1 MLCLLATLNICE
13 MKAKHTFFI
22 LMMSFGALNMVKAQD
37 TTTLTLKE
45 CMRYAVEHSTKM
57 RIAQADNRDAQIDRR
72 DAILAAFTPTVE
84 GSTYAYSNFGRSI
97 DPETN
102 TYIRTTSF
110 HNGYSLS
117 AGINLFNGFQ
127 AVNNLKI
134 TKTAQ
139 LMGLTK
145 EQQTED
151 QICLA
156 TMEAYCNVLYYT
168 EMQKA
173 LQAQVAS
180 AEKSVQLATRQ
191 EELGLKSH
199 ADVVQMQSDL
209 AERQYLLT
217 QCRNS
222 LNDAMITL
230 KDVMFWPIEEPLKI
244 DGLSVGLSYNGSR
257 TFIGPSHRGSRITND
272 SLVRLPQCDSP
283 TTDETVSEMVDFAK
297 NNMPAVLLA
306 EGTMKNARLALKTA
320 RWQLLPRLSL
330 YGGWSTTY
338 FTYPGMEGYVPTPF
352 MEQLKNNSGEYVQL
366 SLSIPIFDRLSKH
379 SNIAKRKNAY
389 DRACADYEQTLQTV
403 EAEVRRAIADRDG
416 SADALRQ
423 AAVRAELQEEAYT
436 LNGKR
441 FEQGLIS
448 SIEYQTAS
456 GNYLNALAEHLNA
469 RLQYFIKCSVVTYY
483 GGVPYIEQ

>member
-37 TTTLTLKE
+37 TTTMTLKE

-139 LMGLTK
+139 MMGLTK

-199 ADVVQMQSDL
+199 ADVVQMQSDF

-244 DGLSVGLSYNGSR
+244 DGLSVETPYYDVS
-257 TFIGPSHRGSRITND
+257 TK
-272 SLVRLPQCDSP
+272 
-283 TTDETVSEMVDFAK
+283 TVSEMVDFAK

-306 EGTMKNARLALKTA
+306 EGMMKNARLALKTA

-469 RLQYFIKCSVVTYY
+469 RLQYFIKCSVVIYY
-483 GGVPYIEQ
+483 SGTPYLQQ

>member
-1 MLCLLATLNICE
+1 

-22 LMMSFGALNMVKAQD
+22 LMMSFGALTSVKAQD
-37 TTTLTLKE
+37 TVTMDLKA

-57 RIAQADNRDAQIDRR
+57 RIAHADNRDAQIDRR
-72 DAILAAFTPTVE
+72 DAILAAFTPEIE

-173 LQAQVAS
+173 LQAQVTT
-180 AEKSVQLATRQ
+180 AEKAVQLATRQ
-191 EELGLKSH
+191 EQLGQKSH

-209 AERQYLLT
+209 AERQYQLT
-217 QCRNS
+217 LCRNN
-222 LNDAMITL
+222 LNNAVITL
-230 KDVMFWPIEEPLKI
+230 KDVMFWPIEKPLKI
-244 DGLSVGLSYNGSR
+244 DGLAVGLS
-257 TFIGPSHRGSRITND
+257 HCGSRIIND
-272 SLVRLPQCDSP
+272 SLTRLPYYDSP
-283 TTDETVSEMVDFAK
+283 TDRTDEISQLVEFAK
-297 NNMPAVLLA
+297 TNMPAVLLA

-330 YGGWSTTY
+330 YGGWSSSY
-338 FTYPGMEGYVPTPF
+338 FTYPGMEGYVPTPYF
-352 MEQLKNNSGEYVQL
+352 EQLKNNGGEYVQL

-379 SNIAKRKNAY
+379 SNIARKKNAY
-389 DRACADYEQTLQTV
+389 DRAQADYEQTLQTV

-423 AAVRAELQEEAYT
+423 ADTRAELQQEAFA
-436 LNGKR
+436 LNTKR

-456 GNYLNALAEHLNA
+456 NNYLNALAEQLNA

-483 GGVPYIEQ
+483 GGTPYLEQ

>member
-1 MLCLLATLNICE
+1 

-22 LMMSFGALNMVKAQD
+22 LMMSVGALTSVKAQD
-37 TTTLTLKE
+37 TTTMDLKA

-72 DAILAAFTPTVE
+72 DAILAAFTPTID

-110 HNGYSLS
+110 HNGYNLS

-156 TMEAYCNVLYYT
+156 TMEAYCNVLYYA
-168 EMQKA
+168 EMQNA
-173 LQAQVAS
+173 LQAQVAT

-191 EELGLKSH
+191 EQLGQKSH

-209 AERQYLLT
+209 AERQYQLT
-217 QCRNS
+217 TCRNN
-222 LNDAMITL
+222 LNNAMITL
-230 KDVMFWPIEEPLKI
+230 KDVMFWPIEKPLKI
-244 DGLSVGLSYNGSR
+244 DGLDVGL
-257 TFIGPSHRGSRITND
+257 SHRGSRIIND

-283 TTDETVSEMVDFAK
+283 TDQAENITQTLEFAK
-297 NNMPAVLLA
+297 TNMPAVVLA

-330 YGGWSTTY
+330 YGGWSSSY
-338 FTYPGMEGYVPTPF
+338 FTYPGMEGYVPTPYL
-352 MEQLKNNSGEYVQL
+352 EQLKNNGGEYVQL

-389 DRACADYEQTLQTV
+389 DRAQADYEQTLQTV

-423 AAVRAELQEEAYT
+423 ADTRAELQQEAYA
-436 LNGKR
+436 LNTKR

-456 GNYLNALAEHLNA
+456 NNYLNALAEQLNA
-469 RLQYFIKCSVVTYY
+469 RLQYFIKNSVVTYY
-483 GGVPYIEQ
+483 KGISYLEQ

>member
-1 MLCLLATLNICE
+1 MLCRVYHYNICM

-22 LMMSFGALNMVKAQD
+22 FVMFLGALNQVKAQD
-37 TTTLTLKE
+37 TVAMDLKA

-72 DAILAAFTPTVE
+72 DAILAAFTPTIE
-84 GSTYAYSNFGRSI
+84 GGTYAYSNFGRSI

-117 AGINLFNGFQ
+117 AGISLFNGFQ

-168 EMQKA
+168 ELEKA
-173 LQAQVAS
+173 LQGQLAT

-191 EELGLKSH
+191 EQLGQKSH

-217 QCRNS
+217 TCRNN
-222 LNDAMITL
+222 LNNAIITL
-230 KDVMFWPIEEPLKI
+230 KDVMFWPIEKPLKI
-244 DGLSVGLSYNGSR
+244 VGLPYY
-257 TFIGPSHRGSRITND
+257 
-272 SLVRLPQCDSP
+272 DSP
-283 TTDETVSEMVDFAK
+283 TGHAENISQMVEFAK
-297 NNMPAVLLA
+297 TNMPAVLLA

-330 YGGWSTTY
+330 YGGWSSSY
-338 FTYPGMEGYVPTPF
+338 FTYPGMEGYVPTPYF
-352 MEQLKNNSGEYVQL
+352 EQLKNNGGEYVQL
-366 SLSIPIFDRLSKH
+366 SLSIPIFDRLSSH
-379 SNIAKRKNAY
+379 SNIARKKNAY
-389 DRACADYEQTLQTV
+389 DRAQADYEQALQTV

-423 AAVRAELQEEAYT
+423 ADTRAELQQEAYA
-436 LNGKR
+436 LNTKR

-456 GNYLNALAEHLNA
+456 NNYLNALAEQLNA

-483 GGVPYIEQ
+483 GGVPYLLQ

>member
-1 MLCLLATLNICE
+1 MTVL
-13 MKAKHTFFI
+13 
-22 LMMSFGALNMVKAQD
+22 GALTNVKAQD
-37 TTTLTLKE
+37 TVAMDLKA

-57 RIAQADNRDAQIDRR
+57 RIAHADNRDAQIDRR
-72 DAILAAFTPTVE
+72 DAILAAFTPE
-84 GSTYAYSNFGRSI
+84 IDGSTYAYSNFGRSI

-173 LQAQVAS
+173 LQAQVTT
-180 AEKSVQLATRQ
+180 AEKAVQLATRQ
-191 EELGLKSH
+191 EQLGQKSH

-209 AERQYLLT
+209 AERQYQLT
-217 QCRNS
+217 TCRNN
-222 LNDAMITL
+222 LNNAVITL
-230 KDVMFWPIEEPLKI
+230 KDVMFWPIEKPLKI
-244 DGLSVGLSYNGSR
+244 DGLAVGLSQ
-257 TFIGPSHRGSRITND
+257 IP
-272 SLVRLPQCDSP
+272 LPKGVGGLGSP
-283 TTDETVSEMVDFAK
+283 TNETDEISQMVEFAK
-297 NNMPAVLLA
+297 TNMPAVVLA

-330 YGGWSTTY
+330 YGGWSSSY
-338 FTYPGMEGYVPTPF
+338 FTYPGMEGYVPTPYF
-352 MEQLKNNSGEYVQL
+352 EQLKNNGGEYVQL

-389 DRACADYEQTLQTV
+389 DRAQADYEQTLQTV
-403 EAEVRRAIADRDG
+403 EAEVRCAIADRDG

-423 AAVRAELQEEAYT
+423 ADTRAELQQEAFA
-436 LNGKR
+436 LNTKR

-456 GNYLNALAEHLNA
+456 NNYLNALAEQLNA
-469 RLQYFIKCSVVTYY
+469 RLQYFIKNSVVNYY
-483 GGVPYIEQ
+483 GGIHYIEQ

>member
-1 MLCLLATLNICE
+1 
-13 MKAKHTFFI
+13 MKAKHNFFI
-22 LMMSFGALNMVKAQD
+22 LMMVLGALISVKAQD
-37 TTTLTLKE
+37 TVTMDLKA

-72 DAILAAFTPTVE
+72 DAILAAFTPTIE
-84 GSTYAYSNFGRSI
+84 GGTYAYSNFGRSI

-168 EMQKA
+168 ELEKA
-173 LQAQVAS
+173 LQGQLAT

-191 EELGLKSH
+191 EQLGQKSH

-217 QCRNS
+217 TCRNN
-222 LNDAMITL
+222 LNNALITM
-230 KDVMFWPIEEPLKI
+230 KDVMFWPIEKPLKI
-244 DGLSVGLSYNGSR
+244 VGMDVGLL
-257 TFIGPSHRGSRITND
+257 HRGSRIIND
-272 SLVRLPQCDSP
+272 SLVRLPQSDSP
-283 TTDETVSEMVDFAK
+283 TTGTENISQMVEFAK
-297 NNMPAVLLA
+297 TNMPAVVLA

-330 YGGWSTTY
+330 YGGWSSSY
-338 FTYPGMEGYVPTPF
+338 FTYPGMEGYMPTPYL
-352 MEQLKNNSGEYVQL
+352 EQLKNNGGEYVQL
-366 SLSIPIFDRLSKH
+366 SLSIPIFDRLSSH
-379 SNIAKRKNAY
+379 SNIARKKNAY
-389 DRACADYEQTLQTV
+389 DRAQADYEQALQTV

-423 AAVRAELQEEAYT
+423 AATRAELQEEAYA
-436 LNGKR
+436 LNTKR

-456 GNYLNALAEHLNA
+456 NNYLNALAEQLNA
-469 RLQYFIKCSVVTYY
+469 RLQYFIKNSVVTYY
-483 GGVPYIEQ
+483 RGVPYMEQ

>member
-1 MLCLLATLNICE
+1 MLSFGTCKNMCK
-13 MKAKHTFFI
+13 MKAKHNFFI
-22 LMMSFGALNMVKAQD
+22 LMMVLGALTSVKAQD
-37 TTTLTLKE
+37 TVTMNLKA
-45 CMRYAVEHSTKM
+45 CMCYAVEHSTKM

-72 DAILAAFTPTVE
+72 DAILAAFTPTIE
-84 GSTYAYSNFGRSI
+84 GNTYAYSNFGRSI

-173 LQAQVAS
+173 LQAQVAT

-191 EELGLKSH
+191 EQLGQKSH

-217 QCRNS
+217 TCRNN
-222 LNDAMITL
+222 LDNALITL
-230 KDVMFWPIEEPLKI
+230 KDVMFWPIEKPLKI
-244 DGLSVGLSYNGSR
+244 DGLAVGLSQ
-257 TFIGPSHRGSRITND
+257 IP
-272 SLVRLPQCDSP
+272 LPKGAGGLDSP
-283 TTDETVSEMVDFAK
+283 TMVTENISQMVEFAK
-297 NNMPAVLLA
+297 TNMPSVLLA

-330 YGGWSTTY
+330 YGGWSSSY
-338 FTYPGMEGYVPTPF
+338 FTYPGMEGYVPTPYF
-352 MEQLKNNSGEYVQL
+352 EQLKNNGGEYVQL

-379 SNIAKRKNAY
+379 SNIARKKNAY
-389 DRACADYEQTLQTV
+389 DRAQADYEQTLQTV

-423 AAVRAELQEEAYT
+423 ADTRAELQQEAFA
-436 LNGKR
+436 LNTKR

-456 GNYLNALAEHLNA
+456 NNYLNALAEQLNA
-469 RLQYFIKCSVVTYY
+469 KLQYFIKSSVVTYY
-483 GGVPYIEQ
+483 KGISYLEQ

>member
-1 MLCLLATLNICE
+1 MLSFGTCKNMCK
-13 MKAKHTFFI
+13 MKAKHNFFI
-22 LMMSFGALNMVKAQD
+22 LMMVLGALTSVKAQD
-37 TTTLTLKE
+37 TVTMDLKA

-72 DAILAAFTPTVE
+72 DAILAAFTPTIE
-84 GSTYAYSNFGRSI
+84 GNTYAYSNFGRSI

-168 EMQKA
+168 ELEKA
-173 LQAQVAS
+173 LQGQLAT
-180 AEKSVQLATRQ
+180 AEKAVQLATRQ
-191 EELGLKSH
+191 EQLGQKSH

-209 AERQYLLT
+209 AERQYQLT
-217 QCRNS
+217 TCRNN
-222 LNDAMITL
+222 LNNAVITL
-230 KDVMFWPIEEPLKI
+230 KDVMFWPIEKPLKI
-244 DGLSVGLSYNGSR
+244 DGLAVGLS
-257 TFIGPSHRGSRITND
+257 H
-272 SLVRLPQCDSP
+272 CDCP
-283 TTDETVSEMVDFAK
+283 TGQAENISQMVEFAK
-297 NNMPAVLLA
+297 TNMPAVLLA

-330 YGGWSTTY
+330 YGGWSSSY
-338 FTYPGMEGYVPTPF
+338 FTYPGMEGYVPTPYF
-352 MEQLKNNSGEYVQL
+352 EQLKNNGGEYVQL

-379 SNIAKRKNAY
+379 SNIARKKNAY
-389 DRACADYEQTLQTV
+389 DRAQADYEQALQTV

-423 AAVRAELQEEAYT
+423 ADTRAELQQEAFA
-436 LNGKR
+436 LNTKR

-456 GNYLNALAEHLNA
+456 NNYLNALAEQLNA

-483 GGVPYIEQ
+483 GGVPYLLQ

>member
-1 MLCLLATLNICE
+1 

-22 LMMSFGALNMVKAQD
+22 LMMSVGALTSVKAQD
-37 TTTLTLKE
+37 TTTMDLKS
-45 CMRYAVEHSTKM
+45 CMRYAVEHSSKM

-72 DAILAAFTPTVE
+72 DAILAAFTPTIE
-84 GSTYAYSNFGRSI
+84 GGTYAYSNFGRSI

-139 LMGLTK
+139 LMGLNK

-173 LQAQVAS
+173 LQAQVAT
-180 AEKSVQLATRQ
+180 AEKAVQLATRQ
-191 EELGLKSH
+191 EQLGQKSH

-209 AERQYLLT
+209 AERQYQLT
-217 QCRNS
+217 LCRNN
-222 LNDAMITL
+222 LNNAIITL
-230 KDVMFWPIEEPLKI
+230 KDVMFWPIEKPLKI
-244 DGLSVGLSYNGSR
+244 EGLDVGL
-257 TFIGPSHRGSRITND
+257 SHRGSRIVND

-283 TTDETVSEMVDFAK
+283 TDRTDEISQLVEFAK
-297 NNMPAVLLA
+297 TNMPAVVLA

-330 YGGWSTTY
+330 YGGWSSSY
-338 FTYPGMEGYVPTPF
+338 FTYPGMEGYVPTPYF
-352 MEQLKNNSGEYVQL
+352 EQLKNNGGEYVQL

-389 DRACADYEQTLQTV
+389 DRAQADYEQALQTV

-423 AAVRAELQEEAYT
+423 ADTRAELQQEAFA
-436 LNGKR
+436 LNTKR

-456 GNYLNALAEHLNA
+456 NNYLNALAEQLSA

-483 GGVPYIEQ
+483 GGTPYLEQ

>member
-1 MLCLLATLNICE
+1 MLSFGTCKNMCK
-13 MKAKHTFFI
+13 MKAKHNFFI
-22 LMMSFGALNMVKAQD
+22 LMMVLGALTSVKAQD
-37 TTTLTLKE
+37 TVTMDLKS
-45 CMRYAVEHSTKM
+45 CMHYAVEHSTKM
-57 RIAQADNRDAQIDRR
+57 RIAHADNRDAQIDRR
-72 DAILAAFTPTVE
+72 DAILAAFTPTIE
-84 GSTYAYSNFGRSI
+84 GNTYAYSNFGRSI

-173 LQAQVAS
+173 LQAQVAT
-180 AEKSVQLATRQ
+180 AEKAVQLATRQ
-191 EELGLKSH
+191 EQLGQKSH

-209 AERQYLLT
+209 AERQYQLT
-217 QCRNS
+217 TCWNN
-222 LNDAMITL
+222 LNNAIITL
-230 KDVMFWPIEEPLKI
+230 KDVMFWPIEKPLKI
-244 DGLSVGLSYNGSR
+244 DGLDVGL
-257 TFIGPSHRGSRITND
+257 SHRGSRIVND

-283 TTDETVSEMVDFAK
+283 TSQAENIAQMVEFAK
-297 NNMPAVLLA
+297 TNMPAVLLA

-330 YGGWSTTY
+330 YGGWSSSY
-338 FTYPGMEGYVPTPF
+338 FTYPGMEGYVPTPYF
-352 MEQLKNNSGEYVQL
+352 EQMKNNGGEYVQL
-366 SLSIPIFDRLSKH
+366 SLSIPIFDRLSKW
-379 SNIAKRKNAY
+379 SNITKRKNAY
-389 DRACADYEQTLQTV
+389 DRAQADYEQALQTV

-416 SADALRQ
+416 SADALHQ
-423 AAVRAELQEEAYT
+423 ADTRAELQQEAFA
-436 LNGKR
+436 LNTKR

-456 GNYLNALAEHLNA
+456 NNYLNALAEQLNA
-469 RLQYFIKCSVVTYY
+469 RLQYFIKNSVVNYY
-483 GGVPYIEQ
+483 GGIHYIEQ

>member
-1 MLCLLATLNICE
+1 
-13 MKAKHTFFI
+13 
-22 LMMSFGALNMVKAQD
+22 MMSVGALTSVKAQD
-37 TTTLTLKE
+37 TTTMDLKA

-72 DAILAAFTPTVE
+72 DAILAAFTPTIE
-84 GSTYAYSNFGRSI
+84 GGTYAYSNFGRSI

-127 AVNNLKI
+127 AVNNIKI

-168 EMQKA
+168 EMQEA
-173 LQAQVAS
+173 LQAQVTT
-180 AEKSVQLATRQ
+180 AEKAVQLATRQ
-191 EELGLKSH
+191 EQLGQKSH

-209 AERQYLLT
+209 AERQYQLT
-217 QCRNS
+217 TCRNN
-222 LNDAMITL
+222 LNNAVITL
-230 KDVMFWPIEEPLKI
+230 KDVMFWPIEKPLKI
-244 DGLSVGLSYNGSR
+244 DGLDVGL
-257 TFIGPSHRGSRITND
+257 SHRGSRIVND

-283 TTDETVSEMVDFAK
+283 TGQVENISQMVEFAK
-297 NNMPAVLLA
+297 TNMPAVLLA

-330 YGGWSTTY
+330 YGGWSSSF
-338 FTYPGMEGYVPTPF
+338 FTYPGMEGYVPTPYL
-352 MEQLKNNSGEYVQL
+352 EQLKNNGGEYVQL

-379 SNIAKRKNAY
+379 SNIAKRKNAF
-389 DRACADYEQTLQTV
+389 DRAQADYEQTLQTV

-423 AAVRAELQEEAYT
+423 ADTRAELQQEAYA
-436 LNGKR
+436 LNTKR

-456 GNYLNALAEHLNA
+456 NNYLNALAEQLNA
-469 RLQYFIKCSVVTYY
+469 WLQYFIKCSVVTYY
-483 GGVPYIEQ
+483 SGTPYIEQ

>member
-1 MLCLLATLNICE
+1 MLSFGTYKIMCE

-22 LMMSFGALNMVKAQD
+22 LMMALGALASVKAQD
-37 TTTLTLKE
+37 TITMDLKD

-72 DAILAAFTPTVE
+72 DAILAAFTPTIE
-84 GSTYAYSNFGRSI
+84 GGTYAYSNFGRSI

-139 LMGLTK
+139 MMGLTK

-168 EMQKA
+168 EMQNA
-173 LQAQVAS
+173 LQAQVAT

-191 EELGLKSH
+191 EQLGQKSH

-209 AERQYLLT
+209 AERQYQLT
-217 QCRNS
+217 TCRNN
-222 LNDAMITL
+222 LNNAIITL
-230 KDVMFWPIEEPLKI
+230 KDVMFWPIEKPLKI
-244 DGLSVGLSYNGSR
+244 DESFS
-257 TFIGPSHRGSRITND
+257 
-272 SLVRLPQCDSP
+272 RLPQCDSP
-283 TTDETVSEMVDFAK
+283 TNETAVGLSHRGSQTDEISQMVEFAK
-297 NNMPAVLLA
+297 TNMPAVLLA

-330 YGGWSTTY
+330 YGGWSSSY
-338 FTYPGMEGYVPTPF
+338 FTYPGMEGYVPTPYF
-352 MEQLKNNSGEYVQL
+352 EQLKNNGGEYVQL
-366 SLSIPIFDRLSKH
+366 SLSIPIFDRLSSH
-379 SNIAKRKNAY
+379 SNIARKKNAY
-389 DRACADYEQTLQTV
+389 DRAQADYEQVLQTV

-423 AAVRAELQEEAYT
+423 AATRAELQQEAYA
-436 LNGKR
+436 LNTKR

-456 GNYLNALAEHLNA
+456 NNYLNALAEKLNA
-469 RLQYFIKCSVVTYY
+469 RLQYYIKSSVVTYY
-483 GGVPYIEQ
+483 GGVPYLLQ

>member
-1 MLCLLATLNICE
+1 MTVLGTLGN
-13 MKAKHTFFI
+13 
-22 LMMSFGALNMVKAQD
+22 LKAQD
-37 TTTLTLKE
+37 TITMDLKA
-45 CMRYAVEHSTKM
+45 CMRYAVEHSTKI
-57 RIAQADNRDAQIDRR
+57 RIQHADNRDAQIDRR
-72 DAILAAFTPTVE
+72 DAILAAFTPE
-84 GSTYAYSNFGRSI
+84 ISGGTYAYTNFGRSI

-117 AGINLFNGFQ
+117 GGIVLFNGFQ

-134 TKTAQ
+134 TKTAK
-139 LMGLTK
+139 LMGFTK
-145 EQQTED
+145 EQQLED

-168 EMQKA
+168 ELEKA
-173 LQAQVAS
+173 LQAQVAT

-191 EELGLKSH
+191 EQLGLKSH

-209 AERQYLLT
+209 AERQYQLT
-217 QCRNS
+217 TCRNN
-222 LNDAMITL
+222 LNNAMITL
-230 KDVMFWPIEEPLKI
+230 KDVMFWPIEEPLMI
-244 DGLSVGLSYNGSR
+244 DESFS
-257 TFIGPSHRGSRITND
+257 
-272 SLVRLPQCDSP
+272 RLPQCDSP
-283 TTDETVSEMVDFAK
+283 TNETAVGLSHRGSRTEDISQMVEFAK
-297 NNMPAVLLA
+297 TNMPSVLLA

-320 RWQLLPRLSL
+320 RWQLVPTLSL
-330 YGGWSTTY
+330 YGGWSTSF
-338 FTYPGMEGYVPTPF
+338 FTYPGMEGYVPTPYF
-352 MEQLKNNSGEYVQL
+352 DQLKNNSGEYVQL

-389 DRACADYEQTLQTV
+389 ERAKADYEQTLQTV

-423 AAVRAELQEEAYT
+423 AATRADLQEEAYQ

-456 GNYLNALAEHLNA
+456 NNYLNALAEHLNA
-469 RLQYFIKCSVVTYY
+469 QLQYFIKNSVVNYY
-483 GGVPYIEQ
+483 GGIHYIEQ

>member
-1 MLCLLATLNICE
+1 MCK

-22 LMMSFGALNMVKAQD
+22 FVMFLGALNQVKAQD
-37 TTTLTLKE
+37 TTTMDLKA

-57 RIAQADNRDAQIDRR
+57 HIAHADNRDAQIDRR
-72 DAILAAFTPTVE
+72 DAILAAFTPTIE
-84 GSTYAYSNFGRSI
+84 GGTYAYSNFGRSI

-173 LQAQVAS
+173 LLAQVAT
-180 AEKSVQLATRQ
+180 AEKAVQLATRQ
-191 EELGLKSH
+191 EQLGQKSH

-209 AERQYLLT
+209 AERQYQLT
-217 QCRNS
+217 TCRNN
-222 LNDAMITL
+222 LNNAVITL
-230 KDVMFWPIEEPLKI
+230 KDVLFWPIEKPLKI
-244 DGLSVGLSYNGSR
+244 DGLVVGL
-257 TFIGPSHRGSRITND
+257 SHRGSR
-272 SLVRLPQCDSP
+272 
-283 TTDETVSEMVDFAK
+283 TDEISQMLEFAK
-297 NNMPAVLLA
+297 TNMPSVVLA

-330 YGGWSTTY
+330 YGGWSSSY
-338 FTYPGMEGYVPTPF
+338 FTYPGMEGYVPTPYF
-352 MEQLKNNSGEYVQL
+352 EQLKNNGGEYIQL

-379 SNIAKRKNAY
+379 SNIAKRKNAFE
-389 DRACADYEQTLQTV
+389 RAKADYEQTLQTV

-416 SADALRQ
+416 SADALHQ
-423 AAVRAELQEEAYT
+423 ADIRAELQQEAYA
-436 LNGKR
+436 LNTKR

-456 GNYLNALAEHLNA
+456 NNYLNALAEQLNA

-483 GGVPYIEQ
+483 GGVPYLLQ

>member
-1 MLCLLATLNICE
+1 
-13 MKAKHTFFI
+13 
-22 LMMSFGALNMVKAQD
+22 MMSVGALTSVKAQD
-37 TTTLTLKE
+37 TTTMDLKA

-72 DAILAAFTPTVE
+72 DAILAAFTPTIE
-84 GSTYAYSNFGRSI
+84 GGTYAYSNFGRSI

-173 LQAQVAS
+173 LLAQVAT
-180 AEKSVQLATRQ
+180 AEKAVQLATRQ
-191 EELGLKSH
+191 EQLGQKSH

-209 AERQYLLT
+209 AERQYQLT
-217 QCRNS
+217 TCRNN
-222 LNDAMITL
+222 LNNAIITL
-230 KDVMFWPIEEPLKI
+230 KDVMFWPIEKPLKI
-244 DGLSVGLSYNGSR
+244 DESFS
-257 TFIGPSHRGSRITND
+257 
-272 SLVRLPQCDSP
+272 RLPQCDSP
-283 TTDETVSEMVDFAK
+283 TTGTENISQMVEFAK
-297 NNMPAVLLA
+297 TNMPAVVLA

-330 YGGWSTTY
+330 YGGWSSSY
-338 FTYPGMEGYVPTPF
+338 FTYPGMEGYVPTPYF
-352 MEQLKNNSGEYVQL
+352 VQLKNNGGEYVQL

-389 DRACADYEQTLQTV
+389 DRAQADYEQTLQTV

-423 AAVRAELQEEAYT
+423 ADTRAELQKEAYA
-436 LNGKR
+436 LNTKR

-456 GNYLNALAEHLNA
+456 NNYLNALAEQLNA
-469 RLQYFIKCSVVTYY
+469 WLQYFIKNSVVNYY
-483 GGVPYIEQ
+483 GGTSYLLQ

>member
-1 MLCLLATLNICE
+1 MRYVFVWHKENMCK

-22 LMMSFGALNMVKAQD
+22 LMMSLGALTLVKAQD
-37 TTTLTLKE
+37 TTTMDLKA

-72 DAILAAFTPTVE
+72 DAILAAFTPTIE

-127 AVNNLKI
+127 AVNNLKS

-156 TMEAYCNVLYYT
+156 TMEVYCNVLYYT

-173 LQAQVAS
+173 LQAQVAT

-191 EELGLKSH
+191 EQLGQKSH

-209 AERQYLLT
+209 AERQYQLT
-217 QCRNS
+217 TCRNN
-222 LNDAMITL
+222 LNNAMVTL
-230 KDVMFWPIEEPLKI
+230 KDVMFWPIEKPLKI
-244 DGLSVGLSYNGSR
+244 DESFS
-257 TFIGPSHRGSRITND
+257 
-272 SLVRLPQCDSP
+272 RLPQCDSP
-283 TTDETVSEMVDFAK
+283 TTGTENISQMVEFAK
-297 NNMPAVLLA
+297 TNMPAVLLA
-306 EGTMKNARLALKTA
+306 EGTMKNARLALNTA

-330 YGGWSTTY
+330 YGGWSSSY
-338 FTYPGMEGYVPTPF
+338 FTYPGMEGYVPTPYL
-352 MEQLKNNSGEYVQL
+352 EQLKNNGGEYVQL
-366 SLSIPIFDRLSKH
+366 SLSIPIFDRLSKY

-389 DRACADYEQTLQTV
+389 DRAQADYEQTLQTV

-423 AAVRAELQEEAYT
+423 ADTRAELQQEAFT
-436 LNGKR
+436 LNTKR

-456 GNYLNALAEHLNA
+456 NNYLDALAEQLNA

-483 GGVPYIEQ
+483 SGTPYLEQ

>member
-1 MLCLLATLNICE
+1 

-37 TTTLTLKE
+37 TTTMTLKE

-173 LQAQVAS
+173 LQAQVVS

-244 DGLSVGLSYNGSR
+244 DGLSVETPYYDVS
-257 TFIGPSHRGSRITND
+257 TK
-272 SLVRLPQCDSP
+272 
-283 TTDETVSEMVDFAK
+283 TVSEMVDFAK

-469 RLQYFIKCSVVTYY
+469 RLQYYIKCSVVTYY
-483 GGVPYIEQ
+483 SGTPYLQQ

>member
-1 MLCLLATLNICE
+1 
-13 MKAKHTFFI
+13 
-22 LMMSFGALNMVKAQD
+22 
-37 TTTLTLKE
+37 
-45 CMRYAVEHSTKM
+45 
-57 RIAQADNRDAQIDRR
+57 
-72 DAILAAFTPTVE
+72 
-84 GSTYAYSNFGRSI
+84 
-97 DPETN
+97 
-102 TYIRTTSF
+102 
-110 HNGYSLS
+110 
-117 AGINLFNGFQ
+117 
-127 AVNNLKI
+127 
-134 TKTAQ
+134 
-139 LMGLTK
+139 
-145 EQQTED
+145 
-151 QICLA
+151 
-156 TMEAYCNVLYYT
+156 MEAYCNVLYYN
-168 EMQKA
+168 ELEKA
-173 LQAQVAS
+173 LQAQVAT
-180 AEKSVQLATRQ
+180 AEKSLQLVTRQ
-191 EELGLKSH
+191 EELGQKSH

-209 AERQYLLT
+209 AERQYQLT
-217 QCRNS
+217 QCRNH
-222 LNDAMITL
+222 LNEATITL

-244 DGLSVGLSYNGSR
+244 DGLSV
-257 TFIGPSHRGSRITND
+257 
-272 SLVRLPQCDSP
+272 
-283 TTDETVSEMVDFAK
+283 ETLYDDVSTKNVSKTVEYAK
-297 NNMPAVLLA
+297 NNTPAVLLA

-338 FTYPGMEGYVPTPF
+338 FTYPGMEGYVPTPYF
-352 MEQLKNNSGEYVQL
+352 DQLKNNGGEYVQL

-389 DRACADYEQTLQTV
+389 DRAQADYEQTLQTV

-483 GGVPYIEQ
+483 SGTPYLQQ

>member
-1 MLCLLATLNICE
+1 MI
-13 MKAKHTFFI
+13 AKHTFLI
-22 LMMSFGALNMVKAQD
+22 LMMSVGALTSVKAQD
-37 TTTLTLKE
+37 TVTMDLKS

-57 RIAQADNRDAQIDRR
+57 RIAQADSRDAQIDRR
-72 DAILAAFTPTVE
+72 DAILAAFTPEIE
-84 GSTYAYSNFGRSI
+84 GNTYAYSNFGRSI

-173 LQAQVAS
+173 LQAQVAT
-180 AEKSVQLATRQ
+180 AEKAVQLATRQ
-191 EELGLKSH
+191 EQLGQKSH

-209 AERQYLLT
+209 AERQYQLT
-217 QCRNS
+217 TCRNN
-222 LNDAMITL
+222 LNNAFITL
-230 KDVMFWPIEEPLKI
+230 KDVMFWPIEKPLKI
-244 DGLSVGLSYNGSR
+244 DGLDVGL
-257 TFIGPSHRGSRITND
+257 SHRGSRIVND

-283 TTDETVSEMVDFAK
+283 TSQAENIAQMVEFAK
-297 NNMPAVLLA
+297 TNMPAVVLA

-330 YGGWSTTY
+330 YGGWSSSY
-338 FTYPGMEGYVPTPF
+338 FTYPGMEGYVPTPYF
-352 MEQLKNNSGEYVQL
+352 EQLKNNGGEYVQL

-389 DRACADYEQTLQTV
+389 DRAQADYEQTLQTV

-423 AAVRAELQEEAYT
+423 ADTRAELQQEAYA
-436 LNGKR
+436 LNTKR

-456 GNYLNALAEHLNA
+456 NNYLNALAEQLNA

-483 GGVPYIEQ
+483 GGVPYLLQ